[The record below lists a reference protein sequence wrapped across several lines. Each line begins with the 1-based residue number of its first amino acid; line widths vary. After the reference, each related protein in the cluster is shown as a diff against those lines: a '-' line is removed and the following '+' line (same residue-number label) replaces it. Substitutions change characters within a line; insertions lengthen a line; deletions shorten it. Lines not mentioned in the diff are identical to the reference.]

1 MQGEISGPIKDHS
14 FSTYTKF
21 SEKNKHYF
29 LPLDTH
35 KRMCASQGVRNISFS
50 EDFAYVQNE

>member
-21 SEKNKHYF
+21 SEKNKHYV